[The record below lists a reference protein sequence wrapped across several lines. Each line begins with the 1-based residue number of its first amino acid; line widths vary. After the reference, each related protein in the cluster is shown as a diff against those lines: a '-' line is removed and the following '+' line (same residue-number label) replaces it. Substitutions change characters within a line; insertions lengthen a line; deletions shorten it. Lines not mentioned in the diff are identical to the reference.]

1 MRESVFVDT
10 VRVPDGRR
18 AVRGERVKALAD
30 SIKAVGLINPIQV
43 YWDGDDAVL
52 VAGRHRLE
60 ALRSLK
66 IEMTDAEIVEADEI
80 DRELIEIDENLIRS
94 ELSDLERAQLTARR
108 VALTAARHKRL
119 GTKTE
124 PNQRGGRPV
133 TSGRGKAV
141 NEIAKSTGRSRVSVH
156 RDLARAEKIVPD
168 VQDKIARLP
177 AANKGV
183 ELDAIASLKPA
194 EQAQAVERMEKL
206 GESARE
212 AVSFI
217 RGDDGSEDKHRK
229 ALTKLRRAWAE
240 ATNEARKQFW
250 NEIAAWSEAA

>member
-1 MRESVFVDT
+1 MRDT
-10 VRVPDGRR
+10 VFLDAIRVPNGRR
-18 AVRGERVKALAD
+18 PVDRERVKALAA
-30 SIKAVGLINPIQV
+30 SIKQIGLINPIHV
-43 YWDGDDAVL
+43 YWDGDEAVL

-60 ALRSLK
+60 AMRSLDM
-66 IEMTDAEIVEADEI
+66 ELTEAEIVEADAI

-94 ELSDLERAQLTARR
+94 DLTDLERAQFTARR
-108 VALTAARHKRL
+108 AELIVAKLAIIKSASKTGPKTARLKSAREVASK
-119 GTKTE
+119 
-124 PNQRGGRPV
+124 
-133 TSGRGKAV
+133 
-141 NEIAKSTGRSRVSVH
+141 TGRSE
-156 RDLARAEKIVPD
+156 RDVRRDIRRAEKIVPE
-168 VQDKIARLP
+168 VQDKIANLP

-194 EQAQAVERMEKL
+194 EQTQAVERMEKL

-250 NEIAAWSEAA
+250 NEIAEWSAAA